1 MSSDSKKTRT
11 VRLDSSV
18 DARLVELC
26 KHIGTNP
33 NAYLI
38 AEIGK
43 AISRDEVSL
52 RAVQQSTEQQS
63 LLFEKVISLMTTQPN
78 P

>member
-1 MSSDSKKTRT
+1 MSYENKKSRT
-11 VRLDSSV
+11 VRLESSV
-18 DARLVELC
+18 DDRLVALC

-52 RAVQQSTEQQS
+52 RALDISAKSQADFFRQITEIASTQSHS
-63 LLFEKVISLMTTQPN
+63 
-78 P
+78 

>member
-1 MSSDSKKTRT
+1 MSSESKKSRT
-11 VRLDSSV
+11 VRLDPSV
-18 DARLVELC
+18 DSRLVELC

-33 NAYLI
+33 NAYLV

-52 RAVQQSTEQQS
+52 RAVKQSSEHQA
-63 LLFEKVISLMTTQPN
+63 LLFEQIASMVGEQINT
-78 P
+78 